1 YLPVPYT
8 TLFRSQISD
17 ALLDFERLLQHIE
30 TCDRSRTGR
39 GRQKTRQHAHGGCLA
54 GTVRSEKADDLAF
67 LNLKRDVVDSKIAR
81 VLLGNFLNSDHISLS
96 RALRG
101 TTLNRSLVESSK

>member
-1 YLPVPYT
+1 L
-8 TLFRSQISD
+8 R
-17 ALLDFERLLQHIE
+17 E
-30 TCDRSRTGR
+30 THT
-39 GRQKTRQHAHGGCLA
+39 TRQHALGRCLA

-101 TTLNRSLVESSK
+101 PTLNRSLVESSKFLHVKKQRPRISIAIGRKSAKSY